1 MKYILVIMFMGSMF
15 GIASETV
22 KGAKKDFQD
31 AKSELALKLE
41 NVETKVEKLVDR
53 KKRDKRLT
61 TIKAEASRSKNI
73 QQLSSLTDVERS
85 QTKREL
91 KKYLLEA
98 SILQEKIAEL
108 DEMLFLDSGSQY
120 VRWSK

>member
-1 MKYILVIMFMGSMF
+1 MDNPVSKDKKMKR
-15 GIASETV
+15 
-22 KGAKKDFQD
+22 KQ
-31 AKSELALKLE
+31 KLE
-41 NVETKVEKLVDR
+41 NVETKEEKLVDR

-73 QQLSSLTDVERS
+73 QQLSSLTDVERT